1 MQHPPELQEHMAR
14 IQEKMATPEEIDEF
28 RALVERR
35 EMTARWLRGKLSTTI
50 ILAGFLAL
58 LLAFTR

>member
-1 MQHPPELQEHMAR
+1 
-14 IQEKMATPEEIDEF
+14 MATRDEVDEF

-35 EMTARWLRGKLSTTI
+35 EMTARWLRGRLSTAI

-58 LLAFTR
+58 LLAFWR